1 MNYFE
6 FKYVQ
11 IILISQLTLNI
22 SLQYWLEVAWVPKF
36 GTYPTDL
43 YGRTSACTE
52 VMALSALL
60 LFLHGQVADS
70 KFRLASGGCDQCHQ
84 HPTESNTQW
93 DPMGQVLQHSTG
105 KYGSSVTRLWCQHD
119 CQATQRCQLNPSVMR
134 PALGLKANLC
144 CNERLHG
151 QG

>member
-52 VMALSALL
+52 VMALGALL

-93 DPMGQVLQHSTG
+93 DPMGSLGAGPSAFHWEIWIECDSFVVPARLPGHPTLPIEPFGHASCPWFESKPLLQ
-105 KYGSSVTRLWCQHD
+105 
-119 CQATQRCQLNPSVMR
+119 
-134 PALGLKANLC
+134 
-144 CNERLHG
+144 
-151 QG
+151 